1 MLTRFIRFQGFNLK
15 KKDLRI
21 KKFCDELKNK
31 FKHKSDHILLSLSK
45 RYKYSFNKKKVENYK
60 KFKNFRVIGIGGS
73 VLGAEAIYSFLKK

>member
-45 RYKYSFNKKKVENYK
+45 SDLRWDMVDVF
-60 KFKNFRVIGIGGS
+60 
-73 VLGAEAIYSFLKK
+73 LGDERCVDANS